1 MDVFRVGHLGQSEQ
15 RAWRARSEQSSH
27 STDLTTDCKR
37 STGQGCYQLPQQG
50 QQTKILSHI
59 LRSSFLKLSFFIQIL
74 NNCILC
80 YSNIS
85 WGGVNIP
92 QLTAI
97 QAQSMTR
104 SQKQEEVRLEINKLR
119 EQINAANNQLP
130 GQGTVDLPTLVQKEA
145 ELTRSL
151 TQTYL

>member
-1 MDVFRVGHLGQSEQ
+1 MTTPLSMIQYPHFMSAAQNIPNLGN
-15 RAWRARSEQSSH
+15 
-27 STDLTTDCKR
+27 
-37 STGQGCYQLPQQG
+37 YP
-50 QQTKILSHI
+50 
-59 LRSSFLKLSFFIQIL
+59 
-74 NNCILC
+74 
-80 YSNIS
+80 NIA

-119 EQINAANNQLP
+119 EQINAANSQLP
-130 GQGTVDLPTLVQKEA
+130 GQGTVDLPALVQKEA

>member
-1 MDVFRVGHLGQSEQ
+1 M
-15 RAWRARSEQSSH
+15 
-27 STDLTTDCKR
+27 TN
-37 STGQGCYQLPQQG
+37 P
-50 QQTKILSHI
+50 LSMVQYPH
-59 LRSSFLKLSFFIQIL
+59 FIPAAQ
-74 NNCILC
+74 NF
-80 YSNIS
+80 SNIGTYPNIG

-119 EQINAANNQLP
+119 EQINTANSQLP
-130 GQGTVDLPTLVQKEA
+130 GQGTFDLQALITKEA